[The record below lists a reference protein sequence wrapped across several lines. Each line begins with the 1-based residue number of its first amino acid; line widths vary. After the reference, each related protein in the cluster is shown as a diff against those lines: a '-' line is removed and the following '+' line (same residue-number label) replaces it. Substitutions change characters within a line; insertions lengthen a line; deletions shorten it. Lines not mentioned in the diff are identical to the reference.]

1 MIIAIPLRGLR
12 PNKCILRSP
21 NFSLNPKRSSPQIH
35 YRKKSSAKNKK
46 AHSLRVG
53 RILLIRIAI
62 TETPPAT
69 PVGGL

>member
-1 MIIAIPLRGLR
+1 MYFALTKLLPESETFFTTNPL
-12 PNKCILRSP
+12 P
-21 NFSLNPKRSSPQIH
+21 
-35 YRKKSSAKNKK
+35 KKSSAKNKK